1 MTVWLMI
8 IISEQNRLTDSECS
22 INQSIMGRR
31 LTTTLIQEGWMFLI
45 LTHLHIIYL
54 DHTKCQ
60 MWRFSNLTF
69 LNLKHTR
76 SPRGGYK
83 FKKAPR
89 GVRTPFFFLNNK
101 KKHRK
106 QELWDVVRFASGNSQ
121 QQTTAPNYMTITI
134 TFISN
139 LRLQTD
145 GESVIQWPHQIVL
158 TTLNEYTKLLITNR
172 KKKLN
177 VCDIETDVDEKCS
190 Q

>member
-31 LTTTLIQEGWMFLI
+31 LTATLIQEGWMFLI

-76 SPRGGYK
+76 SPRGEYK

-89 GVRTPFFFLNNK
+89 GVRTPFFF
-101 KKHRK
+101 K
-106 QELWDVVRFASGNSQ
+106 QQKQTPRARVVRRGEVCKWQQPTTNNRTKLYDNHNHIHIKLKVTNGRGIGHSVTTSNCFDNSQ
-121 QQTTAPNYMTITI
+121 RI
-134 TFISN
+134 
-139 LRLQTD
+139 
-145 GESVIQWPHQIVL
+145 HQI
-158 TTLNEYTKLLITNR
+158 TDYKQ

>member
-1 MTVWLMI
+1 
-8 IISEQNRLTDSECS
+8 
-22 INQSIMGRR
+22 MGRR

-89 GVRTPFFFLNNK
+89 GVRTPFFF
-101 KKHRK
+101 K
-106 QELWDVVRFASGNSQ
+106 QQKQTPQARVVRRCEVCKWQQSTTNNRTKLYDNHNHIHIKLKVTNGRGIGHSVTTSNCFDNSQ
-121 QQTTAPNYMTITI
+121 RI
-134 TFISN
+134 
-139 LRLQTD
+139 
-145 GESVIQWPHQIVL
+145 HQI
-158 TTLNEYTKLLITNR
+158 TDYKQK

-177 VCDIETDVDEKCS
+177 VWDIETNVDEKCS